1 VAFKIVAALAQ
12 LLSESSTRLLPI
24 GRQEAGIW
32 TIMQREKVCAVLGLA
47 RSGIPAARF
56 LASRGARVVGYDGKP
71 FDQLSDEARELQN
84 LGIELRVGDAN
95 FAGLNECSQIVLS
108 PGLKIHHE
116 PLRSILEDC
125 QARGCEIIGELE
137 LSARHCPAPIIAVTG
152 TKGKSTTVKLIGE
165 MLQSCGLNA
174 IRCGNT
180 GIPLIAELPNLSP
193 ESWAVVEVSSFQLE
207 RAPTFKPRVGVLL
220 NLLPDHLD
228 YHTSL
233 EQYWTTKLKLFA
245 NQDKGDTAILNVDD
259 VKVQDLVSSK
269 LDFDLKLNDGVQ
281 LWTSSS
287 QHDAHCVWRRGEMIG
302 VRTEAGDI
310 PIADVGDIAL
320 RGAHNISN
328 VAAALSAVVAVLGNR
343 VLDCAKPI
351 GDVLRNFESL
361 PHRLQIV
368 AKSEQMQ
375 FVNDS
380 QATIPD
386 ATIRALQSFA
396 PPIFLIA
403 GGMAKLEAPDAW
415 DELGRAICERADFL
429 LSIGRDGKIIED
441 AVRRAGLTEDRI
453 VSCENLTKAIGEA
466 IMRASS
472 SFISP
477 ENAPVTVLL
486 SPACAS
492 FDQFPN
498 YEKRGE
504 AFAQLASQATSHQLT
519 ESK

>member
-1 VAFKIVAALAQ
+1 METTAQ
-12 LLSESSTRLLPI
+12 QT
-24 GRQEAGIW
+24 GAW
-32 TIMQREKVCAVLGLA
+32 TIMQRETCAVLGLA

-56 LASRGARVVGYDGKP
+56 LASRGARVIGYDGKSL
-71 FDQLSDEARELQN
+71 DQLSDEARDLQN
-84 LGIELRVGDAN
+84 VGVELRVGDAN
-95 FAGLNECSQIVLS
+95 FPGLNECSQIVLS

-125 QARGCEIIGELE
+125 QSRGCEIIGELE
-137 LSARHCPAPIIAVTG
+137 LSARHCPAPMVAVTG
-152 TKGKSTTVKLIGE
+152 TKGKSTTVKLISE
-165 MLQSCGLNA
+165 MLQACGLNA

-193 ESWAVVEVSSFQLE
+193 QSWAIVEVSSFQLE
-207 RAPTFKPRVGVLL
+207 KAPTFKPRVGVLL

-245 NQDKGDTAILNVDD
+245 NQNKGDTAILNVDD
-259 VKVQDLVSSK
+259 AKVQDLVSRK
-269 LDFDLKLNDGVQ
+269 LEFDLKLNEQVDF
-281 LWTSSS
+281 LTSSAL
-287 QHDAHCVWRRGEMIG
+287 HDAHCVWRRGDVLG
-302 VRTEAGDI
+302 VRAEVGDV
-310 PIADVGDIAL
+310 PIANVGEIAL
-320 RGAHNISN
+320 RGAHNWSN

-343 VLDCAKPI
+343 VLDCAPQL
-351 GDVLRNFESL
+351 GDVLRGFESL

-368 AKSEQMQ
+368 ARNEQVQ
-375 FVNDS
+375 WVNDS

-386 ATIRALQSFA
+386 ATVRALQSFA

-429 LSIGRDGKIIED
+429 LSIGRDGKMVED
-441 AVRRAGLTEDRI
+441 AARRAGFAEEGI
-453 VSCENLTKAIGEA
+453 VSCESLTKAVAEA

-472 SFISP
+472 SSVSS
-477 ENAPVTVLL
+477 ENALVTVLL

-504 AFAQLASQATSHQLT
+504 AFAQLASQAISSQAT
-519 ESK
+519 ETK